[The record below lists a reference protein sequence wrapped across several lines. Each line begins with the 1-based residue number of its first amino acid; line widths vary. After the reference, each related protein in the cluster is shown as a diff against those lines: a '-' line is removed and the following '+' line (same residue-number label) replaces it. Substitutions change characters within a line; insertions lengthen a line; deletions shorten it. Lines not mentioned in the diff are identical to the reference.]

1 MKNLKVLIALF
12 IVGLLL
18 LNPTIVPANPE
29 IKFDKAIYER
39 EIKRR
44 FDSTKVM
51 GYQIILLKK
60 EQFISELADGLAR
73 NAADGSVKMTLDTPG
88 NIGSTAKFFAGTAL
102 LQKLQMKGD
111 LEMQLNQYAYKYFP
125 KIWQDNM
132 HESIKKIRFGDLLR
146 HEGGFIHSDPDP
158 NIKVYFDYLKKGV
171 SLKPTT
177 EYAYGKRNYANA
189 NITTI
194 GYVLAAVDDPEFLM
208 KINKKIAFEKLAADD
223 PKIQAYLGLAF
234 ENYMEANIFSKIKPA
249 ISPSCDATNEYPK
262 KNIIYAKMYEF
273 PTTQTA
279 GAEFTS
285 KKNGGM
291 CHSAGGWY
299 ITGRELASYAANFAG
314 TDLIVNQS
322 TRDLMFNDDAAND
335 RLLWS
340 MTRNNPTLLKNFGW
354 NTSPFMGGDH
364 SIGKSSAH
372 ATIVQLPGDYY
383 AVGIVNS
390 DIMND
395 KGEFGGSNLLT
406 WNIIEAFNAGV
417 AANF

>member
-1 MKNLKVLIALF
+1 MKNLKILLALF

-18 LNPTIVPANPE
+18 NPTFVSANTE

-44 FDSTKVM
+44 FDRSKVM
-51 GYQIILLKK
+51 GYQVILLKK

-73 NAADGSVKMTLDTPG
+73 NAADGNVKMTLDTPG

-111 LEMQLNQYAYKYFP
+111 LETQLNQYAYKYFP
-125 KIWQDNM
+125 KVWQDNM
-132 HESIKKIRFGDLLR
+132 HENIRKIRFIDLLR

-171 SLKPTT
+171 TFNQTK

-194 GYVLAAVDDPEFLM
+194 GYVLAAVDDPAFLTAL
-208 KINKKIAFEKLAADD
+208 NKKIALEDLAPDD
-223 PKIQAYLGLAF
+223 PKIQAYLGQAF
-234 ENYMEANIFSKIKPA
+234 ENYMKTNIFSQIKPT
-249 ISPSCDATNEYPK
+249 ISPSCAAPGEYPK
-262 KNIIYAKMYEF
+262 KNIVYAKMYEL
-273 PTTQTA
+273 PTTETA

-285 KKNGGM
+285 KKNGGA
-291 CHSAGGWY
+291 CHAAGGWY
-299 ITGRELASYAANFAG
+299 ITGRELAAYAANFAG

-340 MTRNNPTLLKNFGW
+340 MTRNNGTLLKNFGW
-354 NTSPFMGGDH
+354 NTSPYMGGDH

-372 ATIVQLPGDYY
+372 ATIVKLPGDYY